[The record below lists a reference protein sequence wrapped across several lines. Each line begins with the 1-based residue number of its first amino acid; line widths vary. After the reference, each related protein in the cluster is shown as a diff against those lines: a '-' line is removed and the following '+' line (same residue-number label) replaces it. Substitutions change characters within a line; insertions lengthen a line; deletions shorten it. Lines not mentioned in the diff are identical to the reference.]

1 MNKYLKFSISI
12 FLFSIFLSLNSCSN
26 EESESMEE
34 VSDVLSETNLELL
47 KTQALDNFR
56 SYDFSKIAKPQTDDV
71 NYEKIIELLSPY
83 SDTDE
88 IINFERVLGE
98 YYDREYFQ
106 QMFAFHQYSKEI
118 IQSNLFNNN
127 SSLEEREIYLEN
139 ILTYVILENIE
150 NSELYLRSSNCSGQY
165 GICSRSAERSHGIR
179 LIGCTAGSAVAAIFT
194 LGAGA
199 AAWPICMA
207 TSGFLWDSDM
217 TACSES
223 YDLCNQ

>member
-1 MNKYLKFSISI
+1 MNKHLKFSISI
-12 FLFSIFLSLNSCSN
+12 FLFSIILSLNSCSN

-34 VSDVLSETNLELL
+34 VSDVLSEANLELL
-47 KTQALDNFR
+47 KTQALDNFIN
-56 SYDFSKIAKPQTDDV
+56 YDFSKIVKPQTDDV

-83 SDTDE
+83 SNTDV
-88 IINFERVLGE
+88 IIDYESVLGE

-118 IQSNLFNNN
+118 IQSNLFNKN
-127 SSLEEREIYLEN
+127 SSLQEREIYLEDV
-139 ILTYVILENIE
+139 LTYVIVQNSE
-150 NSELYLRSSNCSGQY
+150 NSQLYLRSSNCSGQY

-179 LIGCTAGSAVAAIFT
+179 IGGCTATAVVAAIFT
-194 LGAGA
+194 GGAGA
-199 AAWPICMA
+199 AIWPICVA

-223 YDLCNQ
+223 FDLCNQ